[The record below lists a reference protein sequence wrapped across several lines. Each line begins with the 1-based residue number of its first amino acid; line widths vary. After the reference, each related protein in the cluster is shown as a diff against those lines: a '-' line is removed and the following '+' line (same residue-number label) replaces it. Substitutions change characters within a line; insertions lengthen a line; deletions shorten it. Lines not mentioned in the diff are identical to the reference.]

1 MDSRIPVSSMNMM
14 AYFVFESCDIWYER
28 LQIFFLEG
36 KLCVGCFYS
45 TSKINMN
52 EYFRDS

>member
-28 LQIFFLEG
+28 LQILFLEG

-45 TSKINMN
+45 TSKINMK